1 MDNYVMLGT
10 STEELSRMVRGFKD
24 QTKKLKEK
32 VELLGTAQDC
42 KDLREEL
49 SVLREQCMTMSKQL
63 GQLFKSPPVERSERW
78 KHVKLAQD
86 FETILKEFE
95 RTKAQ
100 ALSKEKQWIDI
111 VRESISSEEYRNSRS
126 LSCLNSPDQLVR
138 QESIKLQ
145 ELGCFSQMALESMQ
159 KDAQLLEEEVQATNV
174 LIRDM
179 AELVQ
184 EQGKGLD
191 SVEES
196 AGTAAK
202 QSEKVNKELVLASE
216 YQSRNCCVWLWV
228 FGLLFI
234 IGVCVGV
241 YFALSAGPHNG
252 LK

>member
-1 MDNYVMLGT
+1 
-10 STEELSRMVRGFKD
+10 MVRGFRD

-42 KDLREEL
+42 KELREEL
-49 SVLREQCMTMSKQL
+49 SNVREQCMSTSKQL

-78 KHVKLAQD
+78 KYVKLVLEVEAV
-86 FETILKEFE
+86 LKEYE
-95 RTKAQ
+95 RAKAQ

-111 VRESISSEEYRNSRS
+111 VRESISSEEYRNSRR
-126 LSCLNSPDQLVR
+126 LSCLNSPDLIVR

-145 ELGCFSQMALESMQ
+145 ELGCFSQLALESMQ
-159 KDAQLLEEEVQATNV
+159 KDAQLLEKDVQATNA

-196 AGTAAK
+196 VGTAAK
-202 QSEKVNKELVLASE
+202 QSEKANKELVLASE

-228 FGLLFI
+228 FGLLLI
-234 IGVCVGV
+234 IGACVGV
-241 YFALSAGPHNG
+241 YFALSASPHNG